1 MKENNYF
8 EVFWKQVNPSTFM
21 YGSKLAFKDG
31 VTVFENPLMPSGII
45 IQDWVMKTNYALDK
59 ELPTL
64 PILKRGSD
72 YTFQFNYEVEPQGAL
87 YFKIIF
93 YSKDDTVLSSQIIKD
108 KEVHVNYPETAHTYK
123 VQMINAAAQ
132 IIRFEKFTITE
143 QRLIDSKQRNLT
155 ISGVTNV
162 DTNEAVRNVV
172 FVEPSQWLDYPL
184 SQSAVSHLKNVI
196 TVEYWSEAVTDNWNE
211 IKGYIEIL
219 GEDSEVHLISYGEK
233 GNVFVSHLSN
243 LLQVPSFITAD
254 KDKRFDQ
261 QISEIINEEIT
272 SATGPT
278 EIYFDPKSETYD
290 VADQA
295 IFTVLNPS
303 RYLKY
308 LDVVRVN
315 YGGSNET
322 EN

>member
-1 MKENNYF
+1 
-8 EVFWKQVNPSTFM
+8 
-21 YGSKLAFKDG
+21 
-31 VTVFENPLMPSGII
+31 MPSGII

-93 YSKDDTVLSSQIIKD
+93 YSKDETVLSSQIIKD

-172 FVEPSQWLDYPL
+172 FVEPSQWLDYPIVAICSVTFKECNPLLNIGLKL
-184 SQSAVSHLKNVI
+184 SRIIGMKS
-196 TVEYWSEAVTDNWNE
+196 
-211 IKGYIEIL
+211 KGLY
-219 GEDSEVHLISYGEK
+219 
-233 GNVFVSHLSN
+233 
-243 LLQVPSFITAD
+243 
-254 KDKRFDQ
+254 R
-261 QISEIINEEIT
+261 
-272 SATGPT
+272 
-278 EIYFDPKSETYD
+278 ETW
-290 VADQA
+290 
-295 IFTVLNPS
+295 
-303 RYLKY
+303 
-308 LDVVRVN
+308 
-315 YGGSNET
+315 
-322 EN
+322 